1 MLAIAMNALFT
12 SLRHRGTTRQLAGA
26 LLVCV
31 IAALLLLLALVWY
44 NLRFTAGQVAGAEVT
59 LALVYVVLWGWA
71 IPAGVT
77 LTYCLFTAPRNTQTA
92 LHIPLQK
99 AVMETALLLDPAALS
114 GRRCGTVCLQ

>member
-31 IAALLLLLALVWY
+31 VSALLLLLALVWY
-44 NLRFTAGQVAGAEVT
+44 NLRFPVGQVAGAEVM
-59 LALVYVVLWGWA
+59 LALVYVALWGWV
-71 IPAGVT
+71 IPSSVT

-99 AVMETALLLDPAALS
+99 AAV
-114 GRRCGTVCLQ
+114 